1 MKVKSV
7 VLTINGLE
15 VYRHQVPYA
24 LKLAKSNEGFLVTGE
39 ALSVD
44 ELESFLRGVSITDKG
59 SSVLVKI
66 DADMS
71 TEDYNLV
78 IAVLDTLSGK
88 TVRIVAGPYSLL
100 GSFPSQF

>member
-44 ELESFLRGVSITDKG
+44 ELESFSKEV
-59 SSVLVKI
+59 
-66 DADMS
+66 
-71 TEDYNLV
+71 Y
-78 IAVLDTLSGK
+78 
-88 TVRIVAGPYSLL
+88 P
-100 GSFPSQF
+100 